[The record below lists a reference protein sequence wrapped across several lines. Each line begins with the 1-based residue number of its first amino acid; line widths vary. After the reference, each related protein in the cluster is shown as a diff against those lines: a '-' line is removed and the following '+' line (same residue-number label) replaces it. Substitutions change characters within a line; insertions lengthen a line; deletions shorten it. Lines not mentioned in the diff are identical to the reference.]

1 MMNTQHLMAELLSKL
16 LRWEEIRILMSQ
28 ILIYLNVFRLL
39 MISLVIILSLM

>member
-1 MMNTQHLMAELLSKL
+1 MAELLSKL